1 MHTGS
6 MLIVVADGSVG
17 RFFIREPAR
26 AELVEIEELRLQVT
40 DVDGERERVPHVH
53 DRLGPRQRRIENRQ
67 PAHAKVEENF
77 LLDVLRRTID
87 VFRAEGCASLVLCA
101 PPKALR
107 FLKRELTADL
117 QQHLSYTLG
126 EDITAET
133 AAAIGQRLD
142 RLLQGL

>member
-1 MHTGS
+1 MRTGS
-6 MLIVVADGSVG
+6 TLLVVAGGAVG
-17 RFFIREPAR
+17 RFFIREPAC
-26 AELVEIEELRLQVT
+26 AEFVEIEELRLQVT
-40 DVDGERERVPHVH
+40 DGEGKRERAPHVH
-53 DRLGPRQRRIENRQ
+53 DRLGQRQRKIENRQ
-67 PAHAKVEENF
+67 PAHAKVEEKF

-87 VFRAEGCASLVLCA
+87 VFRAEGCVSLVLCA

-117 QQHLSYTLG
+117 QQHLSYSLG

-142 RLLQGL
+142 HLLQGL

>member
-6 MLIVVADGSVG
+6 TLIVVADGSVG

-26 AELVEIEELRLQVT
+26 AELVEIEELRLQIT
-40 DVDGERERVPHVH
+40 DVEGERERAPHVH
-53 DRLGPRQRRIENRQ
+53 DRLGHRQRGIENRQ
-67 PAHAKVEENF
+67 PAYAKAEEKF

-87 VFRAEGCASLVLCA
+87 VFRAEGCVSLVLCA

-117 QQHLSYTLG
+117 QQHLSYSLG
-126 EDITAET
+126 EDITAEP
-133 AAAIGQRLD
+133 AAAIGQRLNH
-142 RLLQGL
+142 LLQGL

>member
-6 MLIVVADGSVG
+6 TLIVVADSSVG
-17 RFFIREPAR
+17 RFLIREPAR
-26 AELVEIEELRLQVT
+26 AELVEIKELRLQVT
-40 DVDGERERVPHVH
+40 DVEGERERATYAH
-53 DRLGPRQRRIENRQ
+53 DRLGHRQREIENRQ
-67 PAHAKVEENF
+67 PAHAKAEEKF

-87 VFRAEGCASLVLCA
+87 VFRAEGCTSLVLCA
-101 PPKALR
+101 PPRALR

-117 QQHLSYTLG
+117 QRRLSYSLG

-142 RLLQGL
+142 HLLQGL

>member
-6 MLIVVADGSVG
+6 TLIVVADGSVG

-26 AELVEIEELRLQVT
+26 AELVEVEELRLQVA
-40 DVDGERERVPHVH
+40 DIEMERERAQHANDGLGHRPHKIES
-53 DRLGPRQRRIENRQ
+53 RL
-67 PAHAKVEENF
+67 PAHAKAEEKF

-101 PPKALR
+101 PPRALR

-142 RLLQGL
+142 HLFQGL